1 MKLLYRTA
9 EWHGLVKLRM
19 HTDITLDHL
28 EELTKEFGLLMRQ
41 FLDLSCSQFQ
51 TMELPREVEAR
62 KRRQQ
67 LAQAKDS
74 PTSTGMGSRYESEP
88 TAPPLSVSASTI
100 QPRSTASTASTTNV
114 NTNASDVSPTP
125 AVSPSTSTRKLK
137 TLNIFTYKF
146 HALGDYV
153 RTIRLFGGT
162 DSFFMQL
169 VRFVYPGYYI
179 CKD

>member
-9 EWHGLVKLRM
+9 EWHGFAKLRM
-19 HTDITLDHL
+19 HTDFTLDHL

-41 FLDLSCSQFQ
+41 FRDLSCSRFQ
-51 TMELPREVEAR
+51 TVELPREVEAR

-67 LAQAKDS
+67 LAQAKNS
-74 PTSTGMGSRYESEP
+74 PTSTGMGTRSEP
-88 TAPPLSVSASTI
+88 TAPPLSDTSVSASTI
-100 QPRSTASTASTTNV
+100 QPRSTASTS
-114 NTNASDVSPTP
+114 ASDVPPTP
-125 AVSPSTSTRKLK
+125 AVPPSTSTRKPK

-162 DSFFMQL
+162 DSFSTQL
-169 VRFVYPGYYI
+169 VRFVCPGYYI
-179 CKD
+179 HKD

>member
-9 EWHGLVKLRM
+9 EWHGFAKLRM
-19 HTDITLDHL
+19 HTDFTLDHL

-41 FLDLSCSQFQ
+41 FRDLSCSHFQ
-51 TMELPREVEAR
+51 TVELPQEVEAR

-67 LAQAKDS
+67 LAQAKNS
-74 PTSTGMGSRYESEP
+74 PTSTGMGTRSEP
-88 TAPPLSVSASTI
+88 TAPPLSDTSVSASTI
-100 QPRSTASTASTTNV
+100 QPRSTASTS
-114 NTNASDVSPTP
+114 ASDVPPTP
-125 AVSPSTSTRKLK
+125 AVPPSTLTRKPK

-162 DSFFMQL
+162 DSFSTQL
-169 VRFVYPGYYI
+169 VRFVCPGYYI
-179 CKD
+179 RKD